1 MFIRV
6 YVNDVNLLC
15 VGAVLQ
21 NFEHVKPVRL
31 ELVENC
37 KAGDLQIIELYGNR
51 SIYEARGRD
60 PCARESAGGATNRL
74 PVPNDSD

>member
-15 VGAVLQ
+15 VGTVLQ
-21 NFEHVKPVRL
+21 NFGHVKPVR
-31 ELVENC
+31 LVENC

-51 SIYEARGRD
+51 SVYEARGRD
-60 PCARESAGGATNRL
+60 PCVRESAGGAPKRL
-74 PVPNDSD
+74 PAPTD